1 MARLEEMPTLEGEC
15 ERRGLVIDRLRA
27 QLQNCVDHL
36 HHVNRR
42 HPREDVTKVIEAAN
56 KALYET
62 LGA

>member
-1 MARLEEMPTLEGEC
+1 MTTIEAEE
-15 ERRGLVIDRLRA
+15 IIQKLRA

-42 HPREDVTKVIEAAN
+42 YPREDMTKVIEAAN

-62 LGA
+62 LIAE